1 MQFLRILCVCV
12 LQEEMDTS
20 PMVSSLLSSL
30 ANYSN
35 LPTGS
40 KEHEEAENSE
50 EGLRPSKKPV
60 KVRSPECHR
69 FICALQKCEMNESVS
84 ESWQSVPV
92 VCLLRMIL
100 TGDPSVSAR
109 QEMTRA
115 VTSVAITGSSSA
127 DRGRAGHFSLVGS

>member
-1 MQFLRILCVCV
+1 MCA

-60 KVRSPECHR
+60 KVRSSECHQ
-69 FICALQKCEMNESVS
+69 FIHALQEYVTNKSVS
-84 ESWQSVPV
+84 ECPRH
-92 VCLLRMIL
+92 LFARAGLNRR
-100 TGDPSVSAR
+100 SVSVGQTGNDPCCHERRNHWEQQRR
-109 QEMTRA
+109 QRQ
-115 VTSVAITGSSSA
+115 SW
-127 DRGRAGHFSLVGS
+127 SL